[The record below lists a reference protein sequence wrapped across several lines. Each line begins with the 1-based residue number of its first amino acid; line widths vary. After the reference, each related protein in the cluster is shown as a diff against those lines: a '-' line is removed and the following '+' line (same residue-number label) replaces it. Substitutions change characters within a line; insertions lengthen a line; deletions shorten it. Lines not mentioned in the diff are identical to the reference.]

1 MIKNRRK
8 KMKNNLLRF
17 IVILLLLLTAASA
30 GAESSV
36 WVLKSPKATIYFA
49 GSCHVLRAS
58 DYPLPPEFDI
68 AYRDSRKI
76 IFEASQDEMAGAE
89 FQAKLLSA
97 SIYDD
102 GTTLKQHLSSKAYA
116 KAEAFCKKRNY
127 QIEALQMLRPWMF
140 AMMLTMQEMQKLGA
154 EPNYGIDYFF
164 NEKAHRDGKTIDT
177 LETVDEQIGFLT
189 MLDKGT
195 DNEQIIETIDELE
208 QINIRLAD
216 IVNAWRKG
224 DERKTEELSLQ
235 DLKNYP
241 KLYNVLITDRNLKWV
256 KKIEGYL
263 QKPEKI
269 MIIVGAA
276 HLVGDNGVIE
286 LLKKRGYPVEKLK
299 K

>member
-1 MIKNRRK
+1 
-8 KMKNNLLRF
+8 
-17 IVILLLLLTAASA
+17 
-30 GAESSV
+30 
-36 WVLKSPKATIYFA
+36 
-49 GSCHVLRAS
+49 
-58 DYPLPPEFDI
+58 
-68 AYRDSRKI
+68 
-76 IFEASQDEMAGAE
+76 
-89 FQAKLLSA
+89 
-97 SIYDD
+97 
-102 GTTLKQHLSSKAYA
+102 
-116 KAEAFCKKRNY
+116 
-127 QIEALQMLRPWMF
+127 
-140 AMMLTMQEMQKLGA
+140 
-154 EPNYGIDYFF
+154 
-164 NEKAHRDGKTIDT
+164 
-177 LETVDEQIGFLT
+177 

-208 QINIRLAD
+208 QINIKLAD

-224 DERKTEELSLQ
+224 DETKTEELSLQ

>member
-1 MIKNRRK
+1 MK
-8 KMKNNLLRF
+8 KYLLRL
-17 IVILLLLLTAASA
+17 IVILLLPFTAVSV

-58 DYPLPPEFDI
+58 DYPLPPEFWT
-68 AYRDSRKI
+68 AYKDSRKI

-102 GTTLKQHLSSKAYA
+102 GTTLKQHLSTKAYA
-116 KAEAFCKKRNY
+116 KAEEFCKKHNY
-127 QIEALQMLRPWMF
+127 QIEALQILRPWMF

-154 EPNYGIDYFF
+154 ESNYGIDYVF
-164 NEKAHRDGKTIDT
+164 NESARRDGKTIDT

-241 KLYNVLITDRNLKWV
+241 KLYSVLITDRNRKWV
-256 KKIEGYL
+256 KNIEGYL
-263 QKPEKI
+263 QRPEKI

-286 LLKKRGYPVEKLK
+286 LFRKRGYQIEKLK